1 MRADQIE
8 DEFDQDPMLES
19 AENFMDESEV
29 GDDLDDRDMMER
41 NQNIVTTQGY
51 QKEGG
56 QSDAERKLEMDE
68 NENNADLGELKDKMN
83 RLK

>member
-29 GDDLDDRDMMER
+29 GNDLDDRDMMER

-51 QKEGG
+51 
-56 QSDAERKLEMDE
+56 
-68 NENNADLGELKDKMN
+68 
-83 RLK
+83 